1 MGLHGMVKQLH
12 KKIVI
17 FVVLSVF
24 TASAVCFS
32 GCSPYYTWGYAK
44 TIHPAS
50 THAYILAVLARENGD
65 YQTSVQMYD
74 EALRHTWSDRV
85 AAERNEVAQ
94 MLKNTE

>member
-1 MGLHGMVKQLH
+1 MIMGGLA
-12 KKIVI
+12 
-17 FVVLSVF
+17 LSICL
-24 TASAVCFS
+24 A
-32 GCSPYYTWGYAK
+32 GCSPMYTWGYAK

-65 YQTSVQMYD
+65 YQTAIKMYD

-85 AAERNEVAQ
+85 AAERNDVAQ